1 MSINKET
8 LKRTWLY
15 IHCRKLFL
23 WPIDFY
29 RWYPKHLKWLLM
41 AFQKNCMIDPC
52 SRTRAKIWKLC
63 GVDTTGKFNVGYD
76 VYFDAQNAKH
86 LIKVIALI
94 LAGYIFM
101 VFIGL
106 IRSGDTG
113 GDLGQD
119 SLFLTFVYDF
129 VSANGANSFL
139 IDYTDKYGITGG
151 SNMILQ
157 TLSIIPFFQSIIL
170 SFVSKDNFAPNSSKF
185 FTESFMDS
193 TQGGLGT
200 ALIGDIYYS
209 FGIVG
214 VIILMFLIG
223 LLVNKLSRAH
233 NSPYAI
239 ALLIM
244 FSGNALFA
252 PRVEYCYILR
262 SLSYTIIFLYII
274 LSVSHNRSASNECS
288 LRN

>member
-1 MSINKET
+1 
-8 LKRTWLY
+8 
-15 IHCRKLFL
+15 
-23 WPIDFY
+23 
-29 RWYPKHLKWLLM
+29 
-41 AFQKNCMIDPC
+41 MI
-52 SRTRAKIWKLC
+52 
-63 GVDTTGKFNVGYD
+63 
-76 VYFDAQNAKH
+76 Q
-86 LIKVIALI
+86 
-94 LAGYIFM
+94 
-101 VFIGL
+101 
-106 IRSGDTG
+106 
-113 GDLGQD
+113 
-119 SLFLTFVYDF
+119 
-129 VSANGANSFL
+129 
-139 IDYTDKYGITGG
+139 
-151 SNMILQ
+151 Q

-170 SFVSKDNFAPNSSKF
+170 SFVSKDNFAPKSSKF

-223 LLVNKLSRAH
+223 LLVNKLSRAP

-239 ALLIM
+239 
-244 FSGNALFA
+244 GNALFA

>member
-1 MSINKET
+1 
-8 LKRTWLY
+8 
-15 IHCRKLFL
+15 
-23 WPIDFY
+23 
-29 RWYPKHLKWLLM
+29 
-41 AFQKNCMIDPC
+41 
-52 SRTRAKIWKLC
+52 
-63 GVDTTGKFNVGYD
+63 
-76 VYFDAQNAKH
+76 
-86 LIKVIALI
+86 
-94 LAGYIFM
+94 
-101 VFIGL
+101 
-106 IRSGDTG
+106 
-113 GDLGQD
+113 
-119 SLFLTFVYDF
+119 
-129 VSANGANSFL
+129 
-139 IDYTDKYGITGG
+139 
-151 SNMILQ
+151 MILQ